1 MVVYADVLFITN
13 LIINYFLLLLS
24 ARILNKSYK
33 VYRVV
38 LSALVGAVCSFYI
51 FLPPMALFFEVLF
64 KVCICF
70 LSVLIAFGFKDIK
83 GFLKSGGVFFITTC
97 AFGGIMT
104 VIFKAFKPKGMAVYN
119 SVVYFNVS
127 PLLLVG
133 LTVGFYFAF
142 VLLRYI
148 FSRHAQRGE
157 RYHGKILAD
166 GKEVAICGLA
176 DSGNSLTDIF
186 ARSEIIIVEKSRAA
200 ALFGETD
207 ISINPDL
214 AHRFRPIPLNTVSGT
229 EILDGFRC
237 DSAVI
242 YADKEIRLEKPI
254 IAISSQS
261 FKDDY
266 NAILNPQIFS

>member
-1 MVVYADVLFITN
+1 MVVYADVLFIIN
-13 LIINYFLLLLS
+13 LIVNYFLLLVS

-33 VYRVV
+33 TSRVV
-38 LSALVGAVCSFYI
+38 MSSLVSAACSFYI
-51 FLPPMALFFEVLF
+51 FLPQMALFFEILL

-70 LSVLIAFGFKDIK
+70 LSVLIAFGFGDVKV
-83 GFLKSGGVFFITTC
+83 FLKSGGVFFVTTC

-133 LTVGFYFAF
+133 LTVGFYLIF
-142 VLLRYI
+142 VVFKYI
-148 FSRHAQRGE
+148 FSRHAQKGE
-157 RYHGKILAD
+157 RFCGKILAD
-166 GKEVAICGLA
+166 GKEVDICGLA
-176 DSGNSLTDIF
+176 DSGNSLTDLF
-186 ARSEIIIVEKSRAA
+186 SSSEIIIVEKSRAA

-207 ISINPDL
+207 ININPTL
-214 AHRFRPIPLNTVSGT
+214 ARRFRPIPLSTVSGT

-242 YADKEIRLEKPI
+242 YANREIHLEKPI
-254 IAISSQS
+254 IAVSRQS

>member
-1 MVVYADVLFITN
+1 MVVYADVLFIIN
-13 LIINYFLLLLS
+13 LIINYFLLS
-24 ARILNKSYK
+24 STARLLNKNCK
-33 VYRVV
+33 IFRVV
-38 LSALVGAVCSFYI
+38 ISASVSAVCSFYI
-51 FLPPMALFFEVLF
+51 FLPQMALFLEILF

-70 LSVLIAFGFKDIK
+70 LSVLIAFGFGDIK
-83 GFLKSGGVFFITTC
+83 AFLKSGGVFFVATC

-104 VIFKAFKPKGMAVYN
+104 VIFKAFKPRGMAVYN

-133 LTVGFYFAF
+133 LTVGFYLVF
-142 VLLRYI
+142 VVCRYI
-148 FSRHAQRGE
+148 FSRHAQKGE
-157 RYHGKILAD
+157 RFCGKILAEGREID
-166 GKEVAICGLA
+166 ICGLA
-176 DSGNSLTDIF
+176 DSGNSLTDLF
-186 ARSEIIIVEKSRAA
+186 SRSEIIIVEKSCAT

-207 ISINPDL
+207 IKVNPAL
-214 AHRFRPIPLNTVSGT
+214 AHRFRPIPLSTLSGT

-242 YADKEIRLEKPI
+242 YGNKEIHLEKPI
-254 IAISSQS
+254 IAVSNQS